1 MMQKMAVLVSGSGR
15 TLDNFHERIADGS
28 LNAEIKVVVSNVKDV
43 LGLQKAAKYGYP
55 NFHAQGNPA
64 INAILKDYDI
74 NLICLAGYLKLYE
87 PPPELERNVL
97 NIHPAL
103 IPAFCGDGFY
113 GMRVHRAVKAK
124 GVMVT
129 GCTVHFADSN
139 YDEGPIVVQK
149 CVPLEYDDTP
159 ERIAAK
165 VFDMECIAFP
175 EAINLVDEKGIDFF
189 WRRVEHGA

>member
-1 MMQKMAVLVSGSGR
+1 MMQKMAVLLSGGGT
-15 TLDNFHERIADGS
+15 TLDNFHECIQAGT
-28 LNAEIKVVVSNVKDV
+28 LNAEIKVVISNVKDV
-43 LGLQKAAKYGYP
+43 LGLQKAENYGYP
-55 NFHAQGNPA
+55 NFHALGNEA
-64 INAILKDYDI
+64 INDILKDFDV

-87 PPPELERNVL
+87 PPPELERSVL

-113 GMRVHRAVKAK
+113 GMRVHRAVRAK
-124 GVMVT
+124 GAMVS
-129 GCTVHFADSN
+129 GCTVHFANSN

-159 ERIAAK
+159 EDIRRK
-165 VFDMECIAFP
+165 VFEMECIAFP

-189 WRRVEHGA
+189 WRRVENVT